1 MKEEKKLA
9 EENKKEDSDS
19 DLDVKEPIEEPNKYT
34 ENRKH
39 WLDKMRESGV
49 NPYPHKYQRTHKLDE
64 FYA

>member
-1 MKEEKKLA
+1 MKEEKKQA

-39 WLDKMRESGV
+39 WLDKI
-49 NPYPHKYQRTHKLDE
+49 
-64 FYA
+64 